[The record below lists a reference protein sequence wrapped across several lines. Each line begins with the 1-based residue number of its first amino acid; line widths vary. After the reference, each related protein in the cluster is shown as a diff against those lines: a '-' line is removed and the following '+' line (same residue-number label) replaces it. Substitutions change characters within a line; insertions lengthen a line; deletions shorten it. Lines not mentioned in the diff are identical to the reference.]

1 MKPRILVLLSND
13 LVYDQRMSRMAQ
25 AWTEQGYAVTLLG
38 RRRRHSSA
46 LGAKPY
52 RQVRL
57 RLLFESGK
65 LFYIELNWRLFVY
78 GLLARY
84 DALCGVDL
92 DTAPAAM
99 ALKRLKNKPYVYDAH
114 ELFPHVPE
122 VSRRPRI
129 QAFWQTVQ
137 DRVFRRFDAAYTVGS
152 AIADYFE
159 KSYHRPVGVVRNAPI
174 RVGEPSYQ
182 PDAERFVLYQ
192 GALNEGRG
200 LEPLLEA
207 VQHTGSKLVLV
218 GEGDLSASLRKQ
230 VADRELGSQVQFAG
244 FVRPEDLPAWTR
256 RAYLGFNVSENL
268 GLSYYLS
275 LNNKFFDY
283 VQAGLPS
290 LINDFPEYQ
299 ALVAEYEV
307 GLLLEAQS
315 NQIAAQ
321 LNRVM
326 NDDAFHAHMHQ
337 ECLKAA
343 KEWVWARESQKLGE
357 IWSQVLPLPK

>member
-38 RRRRHSSA
+38 RRLPHSA
-46 LGAKPY
+46 LLGDKGY
-52 RQVRL
+52 RQIRM

-65 LFYIELNWRLFVY
+65 LFYAELNVRLFLK
-78 GLLARY
+78 GLFLPY
-84 DALCGVDL
+84 EALCGVDL

-99 ALKRLKNKPYVYDAH
+99 ALKRLKRKPYVYDAH

-129 QAFWQTVQ
+129 QAFWQAVQ
-137 DRVFRRFDAAYTVGS
+137 DRVMQRCDAAYTVGS
-152 AIADYFE
+152 AIAEYFE
-159 KSYHRPVGVVRNAPI
+159 KAYRRQVGVVRNAPI
-174 RVGEPSYQ
+174 RVGEPSYE
-182 PDAERFVLYQ
+182 PDKERFVLYQ

-207 VQHTGSKLVLV
+207 VQQTGSNLVLV
-218 GEGDLSASLRKQ
+218 GEGDLSAALRQQ
-230 VADRELGSQVQFAG
+230 VADRELGSQVSFVG
-244 FVRPEDLPAWTR
+244 FVRPEDLPAWTQ

-290 LINDFPEYQ
+290 LINDFPEYR
-299 ALVAEYEV
+299 ALLADYEV
-307 GLLLEAQS
+307 GVLLEAKS
-315 NQIAAQ
+315 EPIAAQ
-321 LNRVM
+321 IARVM
-326 NDDAFHAHMHQ
+326 KDDAFHAHMHR
-337 ECLKAA
+337 ECLKAGQ
-343 KEWVWARESQKLGE
+343 EWVWARESQKLGE
-357 IWSQVLPLPK
+357 IWSRVLPVNS